1 MGQILYRW
9 AIFHGP
15 WLNNQR
21 ATLNSAKELL
31 SFLDHGFHLRRGLW
45 LLLKTR
51 RSRLRV
57 HDNHI
62 LQSRNRL
69 AELNPLE
76 MDNQK
81 WLKSEFI
88 P

>member
-31 SFLDHGFHLRRGLW
+31 SFLDHGFHLRRGPVAPAADA
-45 LLLKTR
+45 R

-81 WLKSEFI
+81 
-88 P
+88 